1 MTESFLPECDNTFPT
16 RSQGALTSSVIPGV
30 HTQEI
35 IALSW
40 CFPGAELQAA
50 EILWTTVLLWGLP
63 FVAQLVKN
71 CLQWG
76 RPGFDLSIGKI
87 SWRKERLPILVF
99 CPAEFHGLYSPGNRK
114 QLDTTEWFHF
124 HFPRLACLCTD
135 TLCSVCNSPKLRLF
149 TCRDV
154 PDDFLTDFE
163 YTNC

>member
-1 MTESFLPECDNTFPT
+1 MWQHVSNEEPRCPHEQRHTRGSHTGNYRFVMMFPWCWAAGS
-16 RSQGALTSSVIPGV
+16 RNFVNHCPSLGASV
-30 HTQEI
+30 
-35 IALSW
+35 
-40 CFPGAELQAA
+40 
-50 EILWTTVLLWGLP
+50 
-63 FVAQLVKN
+63 VAQLVKN
-71 CLQWG
+71 RLQWG

-99 CPAEFHGLYSPGNRK
+99 CPAEFHGLYSPWNRK

-135 TLCSVCNSPKLRLF
+135 TPCSVCNSPKLRLF